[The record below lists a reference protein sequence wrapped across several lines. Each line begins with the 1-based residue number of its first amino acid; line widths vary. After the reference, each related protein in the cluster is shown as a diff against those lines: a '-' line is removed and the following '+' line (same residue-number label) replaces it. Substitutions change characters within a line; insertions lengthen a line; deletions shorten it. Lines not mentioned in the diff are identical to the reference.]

1 MSGIISIVIGAFT
14 ILYAFG
20 IKYFPRR
27 MRIRKP
33 FRLVSLWNREPFSPT
48 GWKSKYYVDVANNPE
63 LQRLYFVNYLVTGVL
78 FILSGLIG
86 LFFDINVA
94 YFMLLAAG
102 ISGFLFLYAKQRA
115 TGEIEVWKW
124 VLLAVLFLGVVIG
137 WSVSYKE
144 SKVEV
149 LAEKFSV
156 SGDYGIEV
164 PYQAIDSVLV
174 VDELPATKYCKAG
187 YSFGASKKGKFR
199 LKDGTDATF
208 YVLGKEKPY
217 LKLYTYFGFVIV
229 NCKTTA
235 ETEQLIEE
243 LKPKIGEKLKTKLK
257 NYDLD

>member
-1 MSGIISIVIGAFT
+1 MSNFISIIIGVCV
-14 ILYAFG
+14 ILYAFV
-20 IKYFPRR
+20 IKYFPERTH
-27 MRIRKP
+27 IRKP

-63 LQRLYFVNYLVTGVL
+63 LQRLYFINNLVTGVL

-94 YFMLLAAG
+94 YFMLAAAG

-115 TGEIEVWKW
+115 TGEIEIWKW
-124 VLLAVLFLGVVIG
+124 VLLAVLFFGVLIG
-137 WSVSYKE
+137 WSMSYKD
-144 SKVEV
+144 SKVE
-149 LAEKFSV
+149 LLPEKFSV
-156 SGDYGIEV
+156 SGDHGMEM

-199 LKDGTDATF
+199 LKDGSDATF
-208 YVLGKEKPY
+208 YLLGKEAPY
-217 LKLYTYFGFVIV
+217 LEMYTNFGHFYV
-229 NCKTTA
+229 NRRTAA

-243 LKPKIGEKLKTKLK
+243 LRDKIGEKFV
-257 NYDLD
+257 D